1 MATAEDAAAEVAAI
15 ESAGAPSL
23 PADTASDDAP
33 LNAPLR
39 EDQVA
44 NAVSF
49 LTSPKACCVPCS
61 SDAVWACEWMEMY
74 TSAASDTVCVP
85 STLVAATDL
94 TSYNLCM
101 QVAPASTEQKRSFLI
116 KKGLTVG
123 EIDEAFRR
131 APDAPAAA
139 AVAPAPAAPHAT
151 TVSPYA
157 APSPPGQQQVWL
169 HCA

>member
-1 MATAEDAAAEVAAI
+1 MTTVADAAAEVAAV

-23 PADTASDDAP
+23 PADTASDDAS
-33 LNAPLR
+33 LGAPLR

-49 LTSPKACCVPCS
+49 LTSPKACRNP
-61 SDAVWACEWMEMY
+61 AVLMHTGHVTRGYTPRLHSERCACR
-74 TSAASDTVCVP
+74 
-85 STLVAATDL
+85 ATRSRPADL
-94 TSYNLCM
+94 TSLELCM

-131 APDAPAAA
+131 APAAPAAA
-139 AVAPAPAAPHAT
+139 AVAPAPAAPLAT
-151 TVSPYA
+151 SASPYA
-157 APSPPGQQQVWL
+157 APPPLGEQQVWL
-169 HCA
+169 